1 MFGIAKLLTEE
12 EIPTP
17 GGSKKWRVG
26 NIKSILTNEKYKG
39 DALLQKTFTVD
50 FLTKEKKKNEGEIP
64 QYYVTGNHEPII
76 PVATFNRVQR
86 LIEQRAKSVGRPSY
100 VSVYSSK
107 IKCGYCGGWYGS
119 KVWHSN
125 SKYRQVIWQCN
136 HKFQEKCTTPNL
148 TEKEIQESFVKA
160 VNQLVQMKKEIIQ
173 NHQEMM
179 EVIFDTSTLK
189 TEQEQ
194 LETKLNE
201 IAVIVNQCINENAK
215 LVQNQDEYEAKY
227 TQLVNRFNTTQN
239 ELDKVK
245 KEMIEKESRR
255 DDIVDFIN
263 QLQERELLTEF
274 DEQVWRSMVKDMT
287 VYEGGRIEFHFLDGG
302 VIRF

>member
-1 MFGIAKLLTEE
+1 M
-12 EIPTP
+12 
-17 GGSKKWRVG
+17 
-26 NIKSILTNEKYKG
+26 
-39 DALLQKTFTVD
+39 
-50 FLTKEKKKNEGEIP
+50 
-64 QYYVTGNHEPII
+64 
-76 PVATFNRVQR
+76 
-86 LIEQRAKSVGRPSY
+86 
-100 VSVYSSK
+100 
-107 IKCGYCGGWYGS
+107 
-119 KVWHSN
+119 
-125 SKYRQVIWQCN
+125 
-136 HKFQEKCTTPNL
+136 
-148 TEKEIQESFVKA
+148 KA
-160 VNQLVQMKKEIIQ
+160 VNQLVQMKKEILQ

-201 IAVIVNQCINENAK
+201 IALIVNQCINENAK

-245 KEMIEKESRR
+245 KEITEKESRK

-263 QLQERELLTEF
+263 QLQERELLIEF

-287 VYEGGRIEFHFLDGG
+287 VYESGRIEFQFLDGK
-302 VIRF
+302 VIRL

>member
-1 MFGIAKLLTEE
+1 M
-12 EIPTP
+12 
-17 GGSKKWRVG
+17 
-26 NIKSILTNEKYKG
+26 
-39 DALLQKTFTVD
+39 
-50 FLTKEKKKNEGEIP
+50 
-64 QYYVTGNHEPII
+64 
-76 PVATFNRVQR
+76 
-86 LIEQRAKSVGRPSY
+86 
-100 VSVYSSK
+100 SVYSSK
-107 IKCGYCGGWYGS
+107 IKCGCCGGWYGS

-148 TEKEIQESFVKA
+148 TEKEIQDVFVKA

-189 TEQEQ
+189 LEQER
-194 LETKLNE
+194 LEIQLNE
-201 IAVIVNQCINENAK
+201 IAVIVNECINENAK

-245 KEMIEKESRR
+245 KEIIEKESRR
-255 DDIVDFIN
+255 DDIIDFIN

-274 DEQVWRSMVKDMT
+274 DEQVWRSMVKDMI
-287 VYEGGRIEFHFLDGG
+287 VYEGGRMEFQFLDGK
-302 VIRF
+302 VIRL